1 MVVRVTAR
9 TSTRSSAPGRRRPA
23 KALVRPAKRGVAKR
37 AVAERPVA
45 GGPRSNGRLV
55 TLRTN
60 GQITLP
66 AELRERV
73 GVRTG
78 DVFLADVED
87 DALVLRPKR
96 LIDPADAWFWTP
108 EWQKAE
114 REVDADIRAGR
125 VKTFNNVEDLI
136 ADLDG

>member
-1 MVVRVTAR
+1 MAVKRSPSQPAAR
-9 TSTRSSAPGRRRPA
+9 GAKSKGGVGSRRSKERAPRSSGR
-23 KALVRPAKRGVAKR
+23 V
-37 AVAERPVA
+37 
-45 GGPRSNGRLV
+45 V
-55 TLRTN
+55 TLRPN

-73 GVRTG
+73 GARTG
-78 DVFLADVED
+78 DVFVADVED

-125 VKTFNNVEDLI
+125 VKTFNSVEDLI
-136 ADLDG
+136 ADLDS

>member
-1 MVVRVTAR
+1 MTVRA
-9 TSTRSSAPGRRRPA
+9 A
-23 KALVRPAKRGVAKR
+23 RPAKRTVAKR
-37 AVAERPVA
+37 AVAKRAVPKRPA
-45 GGPRSNGRLV
+45 ARSARSNGRLV

-73 GVRTG
+73 GARTG

-96 LIDPADAWFWTP
+96 LIDASQAWFWTP
-108 EWQKAE
+108 EWQKME
-114 REVDADIRAGR
+114 READADIKAGR
-125 VKTFNNVEDLI
+125 VFRAKNVEELI
-136 ADLDG
+136 ASLKS